1 MKRPPCRSDAV
12 SNLIGYIM
20 VTGILMV
27 LMSMVMITANEAL
40 MERPAELF
48 TYHSYVDIG
57 NGMSARIVDIYTIA
71 PAKGSIVSHFAMPD
85 DVLGYSYTITVRNS
99 GVDQE
104 IVVKGVRT
112 ETVIS
117 LAGIGASRMVSGTT
131 SGGEWN
137 RVIYDSGGV

>member
-1 MKRPPCRSDAV
+1 MKRSRCSSDAV

-27 LMSMVMITANEAL
+27 LMSMVMITANDAL

-71 PAKGSIVSHFAMPD
+71 PVKGSVVSNFAMPD

-104 IVVKGVRT
+104 IVVKGART

-131 SGGEWN
+131 SGGRWN

>member
-1 MKRPPCRSDAV
+1 MKRSRCSSDAV

-27 LMSMVMITANEAL
+27 LMSMVMITANDAL

-71 PAKGSIVSHFAMPD
+71 PVKGSVVSNFAMPD

-104 IVVKGVRT
+104 IVVKGART

-131 SGGEWN
+131 FRWQMEQG
-137 RVIYDSGGV
+137 YL